1 MYSFQALKMFFHTLF
16 LLIQHMSPFY
26 CYRKHII
33 IASRT
38 ASTLA
43 LVSSPVNKVQDT
55 LILWNNVLL
64 QKCRRL
70 VEFYLDHTKSLS

>member
-43 LVSSPVNKVQDT
+43 LVSSPVNKVQD
-55 LILWNNVLL
+55 I
-64 QKCRRL
+64 
-70 VEFYLDHTKSLS
+70 H

>member
-1 MYSFQALKMFFHTLF
+1 MYLFQALKMFFHTLF

-43 LVSSPVNKVQDT
+43 LVSSPVQ
-55 LILWNNVLL
+55 LIRFKTYINTMEECSVTEM
-64 QKCRRL
+64 QK
-70 VEFYLDHTKSLS
+70 TS